1 MTSLISGCFSVYFS
15 CRAQKSVGALYDPSA
30 LKNWLTRRN
39 SVPLSVWGIRKRL
52 KQLEKLEKISSKSG
66 TGFSLGD
73 EVEKGLLEDFSHLQ
87 EWQRSSSLWSA
98 FILQA
103 PFSYMQLSLGSFVL
117 GLGIYLG
124 FVWTRDLDQSAGPND
139 SRNIFIVFIV
149 VVVFCIYFYVTPALY
164 KEIEVLP
171 VKQWKDYQDRL
182 GDFAARQGAV
192 VTGHPTSP
200 PGTPSI
206 AGSDDITPA
215 PGPTTNPR
223 KTPGPSIKAPP
234 IRSSPRGFDG
244 AGTARLIR
252 ALEASTSAQVA
263 SRREIRSLRDEL
275 RKAGKPGMMRLP
287 TP

>member
-1 MTSLISGCFSVYFS
+1 M
-15 CRAQKSVGALYDPSA
+15 
-30 LKNWLTRRN
+30 
-39 SVPLSVWGIRKRL
+39 WGIRKRL

-66 TGFSLGD
+66 TGFSLGE

-171 VKQWKDYQDRL
+171 VKRWKEYQDRL
-182 GDFAARQGAV
+182 GDFAAGQQGAV
-192 VTGHPTSP
+192 VKGHTASP

-215 PGPTTNPR
+215 PGPTTIPKKPQGSSV
-223 KTPGPSIKAPP
+223 KTPP
-234 IRSSPRGFDG
+234 IRSSPLGFDG

-263 SRREIRSLRDEL
+263 SNKEIRSLRDEL
-275 RKAGKPGMMRLP
+275 RKAGNPGMTRLP
-287 TP
+287 AP

>member
-1 MTSLISGCFSVYFS
+1 M
-15 CRAQKSVGALYDPSA
+15 GALYDPSA

-52 KQLEKLEKISSKSG
+52 KQLEKLEKISSKTG

-73 EVEKGLLEDFSHLQ
+73 EIEKGLLEDFSHLQ
-87 EWQRSSSLWSA
+87 DWQRSSSLWSA

-124 FVWTRDLDQSAGPND
+124 FVWIKDLDQSAGPND

-171 VKQWKDYQDRL
+171 VKRWKEYQDKL
-182 GDFAARQGAV
+182 GDFAARQGAYV
-192 VTGHPTSP
+192 KGAPTP
-200 PGTPSI
+200 PLDAPSI

-215 PGPTTNPR
+215 PGVSTNP
-223 KTPGPSIKAPP
+223 KKILVPPNKAPP
-234 IRSSPRGFDG
+234 FRSSSLGFDG
-244 AGTARLIR
+244 ATTARLIN

-263 SRREIRSLRDEL
+263 SNREIRTLRDEL
-275 RKAGKPGMMRLP
+275 RKAGKPERRRLP
-287 TP
+287 SP